1 MDPFQNM
8 NNWRQN
14 MDRFFGEDFWGE
26 FEGIL
31 KPTIP
36 QINMYKSDNE
46 LLLLV
51 NVPGLENLDDLDI
64 FVDYSILEI
73 KGIISLQT
81 AQKQCIQE
89 EILQGTFE
97 RKVELPYPVRGDR
110 MQATY
115 RNGIVVIQLHRMI
128 QEEGKRNKIKIK
140 PLDEK

>member
-26 FEGIL
+26 FDGIL

-36 QINMYKSDNE
+36 QINIYKSDNE

-73 KGIISLQT
+73 KGIISLQSS
-81 AQKQCIQE
+81 QKQCIQE

-140 PLDEK
+140 SLDEK

>member
-26 FEGIL
+26 FDGIL

-73 KGIISLQT
+73 KGIISLQSS
-81 AQKQCIQE
+81 QKQCIQE

-140 PLDEK
+140 SLDEK

>member
-36 QINMYKSDNE
+36 QINIYKSDNE

-73 KGIISLQT
+73 RGIISLQSS
-81 AQKQCIQE
+81 QKQCIQE

-140 PLDEK
+140 SLDEK

>member
-81 AQKQCIQE
+81 SQKQCIQE
-89 EILQGTFE
+89 EILQGAFE

-140 PLDEK
+140 SLDEK

>member
-8 NNWRQN
+8 INWRQN

-73 KGIISLQT
+73 KGLISLQT
-81 AQKQCIQE
+81 SQKQCIQE

-140 PLDEK
+140 SLDEK

>member
-1 MDPFQNM
+1 MNPFQNM

-36 QINMYKSDNE
+36 QINIYKSDNE

-73 KGIISLQT
+73 RGIISLQSS
-81 AQKQCIQE
+81 QKQCIQE

-140 PLDEK
+140 SLDEK